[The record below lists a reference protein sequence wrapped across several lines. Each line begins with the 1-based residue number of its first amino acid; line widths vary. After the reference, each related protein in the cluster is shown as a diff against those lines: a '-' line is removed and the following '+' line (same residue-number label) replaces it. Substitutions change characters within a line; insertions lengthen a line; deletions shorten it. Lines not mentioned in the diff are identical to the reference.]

1 VPDRRALRQVL
12 AVVARAP
19 ERDHSLARLARAAG
33 WSRFHLHR
41 AFRAAFRETPKQLA
55 LRLRLERAASTLATE
70 PGRSVLDVALA
81 WGFSGHEVFSRAF
94 RRRFGASPVVHR
106 ARGLTASTAAAR
118 ERHREL
124 VRAVGPCVGLYRSSD
139 LQPGSPAMPILSCER
154 RVLASTPVVFVRFR
168 RARTEIPAAIA
179 DGAGRSYMHAHG
191 AGLAI
196 VGHPYT
202 RFLSTGPGLLE
213 FEVGV
218 PLAAAGTGA
227 GDVEAGALPAGP
239 AACAVHAGP
248 YDGLPESYA
257 ALERWMESQGLRPS
271 GAPWEAYLTDPAEH
285 PDPADWRTE
294 ICWPVEG

>member
-1 VPDRRALRQVL
+1 VPDRHALRQVL
-12 AVVARAP
+12 ATVAAAP
-19 ERDHSLARLARAAG
+19 ERDHSLVRLARAAG

-41 AFRAAFRETPKQLA
+41 AFREAFRETPKQYA
-55 LRLRLERAASTLATE
+55 LRLRLERAATALVTE
-70 PGRSVLDVALA
+70 PERSVLDVALA
-81 WGFSGHEVFSRAF
+81 SGFASHEVFARAF
-94 RRRFGASPVVHR
+94 RRHFGATPGMHR
-106 ARGLTASTAAAR
+106 TRALAATTAAAR
-118 ERHREL
+118 QRHREL
-124 VRAVGPCVGLYRSSD
+124 VRVVGPCVGLYRSSD
-139 LQPGSPAMPILSCER
+139 LKPGSPAMPILSCER
-154 RVLASTPVVFVRFR
+154 RVLASVPVMLVRFR
-168 RARTEIPAAIA
+168 RGRPELATAIA
-179 DGAGRSYMHAHG
+179 EGAGRSYAHAHA

-202 RFLSTGPGLLE
+202 RFLTMGPGLLT

-239 AACAVHAGP
+239 AACAIHAGP
-248 YDGLPESYA
+248 YDGLPDSYA
-257 ALERWMESQGLRPS
+257 ALERWMEAEGLRPA

>member
-1 VPDRRALRQVL
+1 VPDRAALLQILRT
-12 AVVARAP
+12 VARAP
-19 ERDHSLARLARAAG
+19 ERDHSLSRIALRAG

-41 AFRAAFRETPKQLA
+41 AFRAAFRETPKQYA
-55 LRLRLERAASTLATE
+55 LRLRLERAAAALAAE
-70 PGRSVLDVALA
+70 PGRSVLEVALA
-81 WGFSGHEVFSRAF
+81 SGFASHEVFARAF
-94 RRRFGASPVVHR
+94 RRHFGASPGVHR
-106 ARGLTASTAAAR
+106 ARGLAAATETAR
-118 ERHREL
+118 QRHREL
-124 VRAVGPCVGLYRSSD
+124 VRVVGPCVGLYRSSD
-139 LQPGSPAMPILSCER
+139 LQPGRPAMPILSCER

-168 RARTEIPAAIA
+168 RARPEIPAAIA
-179 DGAGRSYMHAHG
+179 EGAGRSYTHAHG

-196 VGHPYT
+196 IGHPYT

-239 AACAVHAGP
+239 AACALHAGP

-257 ALERWMESQGLRPS
+257 ALERWMEAEGLRPA

-285 PDPADWRTE
+285 PDAADWRTE

>member
-1 VPDRRALRQVL
+1 M
-12 AVVARAP
+12 VAAAP
-19 ERDHSLARLARAAG
+19 ERDHSLARLARSSG

-41 AFRAAFRETPKQLA
+41 AFRKAFGETPKQLA
-55 LRLRLERAASTLATE
+55 LRLRLERAAAALATE
-70 PGRSVLDVALA
+70 PARSVLDVALA
-81 WGFSGHEVFSRAF
+81 SGFASHEVFARAF
-94 RRRFGASPVVHR
+94 RRRFGASPGVHR
-106 ARGLTASTAAAR
+106 ARALAAAGETAR
-118 ERHREL
+118 RRHRDL
-124 VRAVGPCVGLYRSSD
+124 VSVVGPCVGLYRSSD
-139 LQPGSPAMPILSCER
+139 LQPGRPAMPILSCER

-168 RARTEIPAAIA
+168 RARPELPAAIA
-179 DGAGRSYMHAHG
+179 DGAGRSYAHAHG

-218 PLAAAGTGA
+218 PLASAGTGA
-227 GDVEAGALPAGP
+227 GDVAAGALPAGP
-239 AACAVHAGP
+239 AACAIHAGP

-257 ALERWMESQGLRPS
+257 VLERWMESQGLRPA

-294 ICWPVEG
+294 ICWPVQA